1 MLFGRNRHVKAETV
15 SLPENLRH
23 LQETEDTAETPAQEG
38 PFDRSTRPDVKGL
51 LDLGALKVPVRAQVP
66 VRLDV
71 EESSKRIIGV
81 TLTSNQSTLQ
91 VQAFAAPRTS
101 GLWDEIRAEIV
112 ESIKKND
119 GAQAGEKEGR
129 FGTEVLARIPAA
141 MPDGKAGWRVAR
153 FIGVDGPRWF
163 VRGVFGGKAAFSDE
177 AAAELEDMF
186 AQLVVHRGETPLPP
200 RELLPLTPPANMKPL
215 RRPDAESEAETVA
228 PKSAAP
234 MPKRGPEITEIR

>member
-23 LQETEDTAETPAQEG
+23 LQETEDTAKTPAQEG
-38 PFDRSTRPDVKGL
+38 PFDRSARPDVKGL

-200 RELLPLTPPANMKPL
+200 RELLPLTPPANMKPV
-215 RRPDAESEAETVA
+215 RRPAAEGQAETVA